1 MRFPVV
7 VPLAHRIELVL
18 GEGEQRDAEVGED
31 EVFRQKIECLEKLFR
46 SLLRFRRKIT
56 EI

>member
-18 GEGEQRDAEVGED
+18 GEGEQRDAEVGEN
-31 EVFRQKIECLEKLFR
+31 EVFRQKIESLEKLFR
-46 SLLRFRRKIT
+46 SLLRFRRKIS